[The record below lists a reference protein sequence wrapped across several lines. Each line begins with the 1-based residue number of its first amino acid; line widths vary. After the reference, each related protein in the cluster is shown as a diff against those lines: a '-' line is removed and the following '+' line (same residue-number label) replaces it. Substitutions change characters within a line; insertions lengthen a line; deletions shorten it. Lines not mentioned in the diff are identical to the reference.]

1 MSPVS
6 ILKTKVF
13 CAKMIDLASYLEA
26 DNERLRQAAVELS
39 RQTAA
44 LRQEL
49 KRRQSSARPASEDDN
64 PKTEGE

>member
-13 CAKMIDLASYLEA
+13 CAKVIDLVSYLEA
-26 DNERLRQAAVELS
+26 DNEKLRQAAVELS

-44 LRQEL
+44 LRRESKKVEADPSPGQEVATPPT
-49 KRRQSSARPASEDDN
+49 KDR
-64 PKTEGE
+64 

>member
-13 CAKMIDLASYLEA
+13 CAKVIDLASYLEA

-39 RQTAA
+39 HQTAA
-44 LRQEL
+44 LRQKSKKVEAD
-49 KRRQSSARPASEDDN
+49 QSPGQEVATPPAKDR
-64 PKTEGE
+64 